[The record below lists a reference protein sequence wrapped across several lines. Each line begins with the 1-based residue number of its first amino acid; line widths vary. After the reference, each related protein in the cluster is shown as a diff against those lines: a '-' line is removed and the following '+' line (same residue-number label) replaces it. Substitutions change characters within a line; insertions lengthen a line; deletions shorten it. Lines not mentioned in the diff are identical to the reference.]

1 MNKENLIQIH
11 HKRKEVQDLQKMI
24 KKTDEDIYR
33 LNENA
38 ESDTVTGSRP
48 DLTIGP
54 IKITGIPEGTIWK
67 LKRRNDRRRERI
79 KELEKEIMEAEDYI
93 ESIPDPKGRRIAR
106 LRCETDMSWEEIAKE
121 IGGNVT
127 GDSCRKNF
135 ERIINRA

>member
-11 HKRKEVQDLQKMI
+11 HKRKEVRDLQKMI

-54 IKITGIPEGTIWK
+54 IKITGIPEGTICDV
-67 LKRRNDRRRERI
+67 LKSIYLYEKHAVECEDDFIAFLLNHGVTHKEANESLRI
-79 KELEKEIMEAEDYI
+79 
-93 ESIPDPKGRRIAR
+93 P
-106 LRCETDMSWEEIAKE
+106 LRKIQTLSK
-121 IGGNVT
+121 
-127 GDSCRKNF
+127 S
-135 ERIINRA
+135 